1 MSTLLIGSLAMSAS
15 TIRPYERPR
24 TSSNHV
30 GYSPRNHL
38 DKDHGN
44 VVDHQGKAKDQ
55 VALNKIGRSRTQFL
69 SSFVVASYSIIS
81 FWFETLKTT
90 FQASYKVL
98 VVSQPQKEAARPGRT
113 LNYPRSR

>member
-15 TIRPYERPR
+15 TIKPFERPR
-24 TSSNHV
+24 TSNNHV

-44 VVDHQGKAKDQ
+44 VVDDHQGKAKDQ

-69 SSFVVASYSIIS
+69 SSIVVTSCSTIS

-90 FQASYKVL
+90 FQA
-98 VVSQPQKEAARPGRT
+98 
-113 LNYPRSR
+113 